1 MTLADLQRQLKR
13 CQENLNDATRE
24 LERLEFVRDA
34 IEKKIEE
41 AQRNV
46 NWWQMSTDDTLND
59 IQKLQEGEHHESAIA

>member
-34 IEKKIEE
+34 IDINASAAES
-41 AQRNV
+41 V
-46 NWWQMSTDDTLND
+46 PMDDTTD
-59 IQKLQEGEHHESAIA
+59 EVQEENTDESATLFND